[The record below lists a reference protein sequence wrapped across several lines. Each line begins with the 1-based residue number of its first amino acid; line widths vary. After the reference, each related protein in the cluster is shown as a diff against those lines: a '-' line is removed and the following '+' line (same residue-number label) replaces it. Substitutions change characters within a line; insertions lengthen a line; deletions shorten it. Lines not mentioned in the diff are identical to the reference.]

1 MNNLFFL
8 RESVKLGISSE
19 VSFLPSVSSHEKEGL
34 LATCTCVLYTP
45 ENEHFGIVPLEA
57 MLAGRP
63 VLACNSGGPVESI
76 IHGVTGYLCAPIPQV
91 GDCFTKSPHYPSH

>member
-1 MNNLFFL
+1 MTIKDVSAFI
-8 RESVKLGISSE
+8 REWSTTRLSLENVR
-19 VSFLPSVSSHEKEGL
+19 
-34 LATCTCVLYTP
+34 
-45 ENEHFGIVPLEA
+45 NEHFGIVPLEA